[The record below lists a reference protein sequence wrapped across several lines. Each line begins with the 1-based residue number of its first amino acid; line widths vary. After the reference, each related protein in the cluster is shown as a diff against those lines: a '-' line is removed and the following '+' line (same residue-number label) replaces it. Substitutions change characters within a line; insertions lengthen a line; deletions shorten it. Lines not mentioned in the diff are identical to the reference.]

1 MALFKSLI
9 LNLNKIV
16 KRIYDTGYLP
26 MPTEIKQRINAV
38 CGLEG
43 YQKFLENRGRLIE
56 VFISQEG
63 YESVYLT
70 YDESSIIVNSPLECA
85 VYVNG
90 GWNPPIYQPI
100 DMTVVFLN
108 PITTYPLIVA
118 LLLMFSVLMS
128 IKKKRENK

>member
-16 KRIYDTGYLP
+16 RTIYNSGYLP
-26 MPTEIKQRINAV
+26 MPTEIKQRLNAV

-56 VFISQEG
+56 VFNPQEG
-63 YESVYLT
+63 YETVYLT
-70 YDESSIIVNSPLECA
+70 YGEDSVIVNSPLECA
-85 VYVNG
+85 VYVHG
-90 GWNPPIYQPI
+90 GWSPPIYQTI
-100 DMTVVFLN
+100 DMTLIFLN
-108 PITTYPLIVA
+108 PITIYPLIVA
-118 LLLMFSVLMS
+118 FLLIFSVLMS